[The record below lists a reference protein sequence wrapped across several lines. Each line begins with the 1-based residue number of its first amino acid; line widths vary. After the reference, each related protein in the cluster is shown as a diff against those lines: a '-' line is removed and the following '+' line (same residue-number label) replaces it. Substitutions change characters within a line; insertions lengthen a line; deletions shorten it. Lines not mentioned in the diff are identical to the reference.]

1 MKIKERERERGKNQ
15 DPNIVSYPVLSFFC
29 RAIVLLE
36 REGDGGSTGSSSLLG
51 EKEAKKGKKEGGKER
66 KNERRD
72 H

>member
-1 MKIKERERERGKNQ
+1 MKIKERERGERIKIQ
-15 DPNIVSYPVLSFFC
+15 ILFPISSYPFFTEQLSFS
-29 RAIVLLE
+29 REE
-36 REGDGGSTGSSSLLG
+36 RDGGSTGSSSLLR